1 MQEEIAQARSQIEDL
16 EEQNRTAQE
25 TNESLQA
32 DHSKLKT
39 EHEQQSREV
48 ETLRS
53 RTNLSQ
59 QNWLKERDELIQRE
73 AFAREEFETAK
84 QAMQDWE
91 VLAMEERSLRES
103 LSEKVSELEDQL
115 SNQREAYERTSAERD
130 TQSQA
135 VDGLQRALRD
145 IQDGALSDNSLFE
158 QSTNIMQHARKN
170 CGSWLRTPSLNSKPY
185 ENSYRLQRK
194 PRPLLSLSCQSPKKS
209 SLARYLSKRKS
220 RRRIF

>member
-1 MQEEIAQARSQIEDL
+1 MLYVLGILVIWTGNLTYSQEEVAQANSQIEDL
-16 EEQNRTAQE
+16 EEENRKAHE
-25 TNESLQA
+25 KNESLQE
-32 DHSKLKT
+32 

-115 SNQREAYERTSAERD
+115 SNQRESYERASAERD

-145 IQDGALSDNSLFE
+145 IQDGAYRQTHLFRRE
-158 QSTNIMQHARKN
+158 ILTSHSTKERTTRTRRKLPIATRI
-170 CGSWLRTPSLNSKPY
+170 SPKTTPSS
-185 ENSYRLQRK
+185 
-194 PRPLLSLSCQSPKKS
+194 
-209 SLARYLSKRKS
+209 
-220 RRRIF
+220 

>member
-1 MQEEIAQARSQIEDL
+1 MKA
-16 EEQNRTAQE
+16 
-25 TNESLQA
+25 
-32 DHSKLKT
+32 

-115 SNQREAYERTSAERD
+115 SNQRESYERASAERD

-145 IQDGALSDNSLFE
+145 IQDGAYRYRLTNGRDNLTSH
-158 QSTNIMQHARKN
+158 STKE
-170 CGSWLRTPSLNSKPY
+170 RTP
-185 ENSYRLQRK
+185 RTRRK
-194 PRPLLSLSCQSPKKS
+194 LPITTRIPPKTTP
-209 SLARYLSKRKS
+209 S
-220 RRRIF
+220 RRRDLIYCANRTSSRTERAHARPVLRKRSQREESTHWQIET